1 MISTKAERNQEMM
14 ELLTAELKRD
24 PDIDLI
30 TLLRKMYKE
39 VNPPAAKTSNL
50 PGHWVSV
57 GLVSGPKTAQI
68 LFPLSNAATNFM
80 ARYIDASLIG
90 GMKINL
96 WVLFKG

>member
-24 PDIDLI
+24 PDIDPI
-30 TLLRKMYKE
+30 ALLRKMYKE

-57 GLVSGPKTAQI
+57 RDSCLVLRLPR
-68 LFPLSNAATNFM
+68 LYF
-80 ARYIDASLIG
+80 RYPMLQPISWLDTLMLA
-90 GMKINL
+90 
-96 WVLFKG
+96 